1 MRRGELHVTRL
12 VEKFEPLRM
21 DRHCAYNGNGIYSSR
36 SVRNRPMIECVMSE
50 PVTIEEISDTFKDL
64 DDPEDQLQY
73 VIELGRSL
81 SGLPAEF
88 KTEQNRV
95 QGCQSNVWLVA
106 QPTTSNP
113 PVLNFAA
120 DSDAVIVRGIV
131 AVLLAAFSGRTPREI
146 MEYPIQDVF
155 ERLQLTRFLS
165 PMRSNGLHSMVLR
178 IQSLAKQAAAA

>member
-1 MRRGELHVTRL
+1 MTAS
-12 VEKFEPLRM
+12 P
-21 DRHCAYNGNGIYSSR
+21 
-36 SVRNRPMIECVMSE
+36 
-50 PVTIEEISDTFKDL
+50 TIEEICDDFTDL

-73 VIELGRSL
+73 VIELGRAL
-81 SGLPAEF
+81 PGLPDQF

-106 QPTTSNP
+106 SRAAGNGQ
-113 PVLNFAA
+113 VLEFEA

-131 AVLLAAFSGRTPREI
+131 AVLLAAFSGRTPQEI
-146 MEYPIQDVF
+146 LEYPIQAIF

-178 IQSLAKQAAAA
+178 IQSLARQASAA

>member
-1 MRRGELHVTRL
+1 
-12 VEKFEPLRM
+12 
-21 DRHCAYNGNGIYSSR
+21 
-36 SVRNRPMIECVMSE
+36 MSG
-50 PVTIEEISDTFKDL
+50 PVTIDEISSTFADL

-81 SGLPAEF
+81 SGLPQEF

-106 QPTTSNP
+106 RPGGEHP
-113 PVLNFAA
+113 PVLRFEA

-131 AVLLAAFSGRTPREI
+131 AVLLAAFSGRTAQEI
-146 MEYPIQDVF
+146 LEYPIQAIF

-178 IQSLAKQAAAA
+178 IQSLARQAAAA